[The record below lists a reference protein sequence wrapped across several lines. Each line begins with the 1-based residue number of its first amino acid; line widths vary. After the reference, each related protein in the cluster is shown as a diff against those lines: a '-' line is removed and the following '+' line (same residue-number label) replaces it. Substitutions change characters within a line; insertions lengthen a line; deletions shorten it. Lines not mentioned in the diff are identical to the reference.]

1 MSKSRVVAPSMVEQ
15 ACEILRERIR
25 LGDIP
30 PGTRLRQ
37 EVLAE
42 ELGVSRTPLREAM
55 RLLAAD
61 GLVVLEP
68 NRGAV
73 VVELSHDDRVAFWEA
88 RLALEPAAARMG
100 AQRRAASGV
109 AAMEAAIADQR
120 ASMVAAI
127 ADQRASMVGDQGFA
141 ANRAFH
147 LALVASAGNPHLDRF
162 AEALWV
168 RAVGAAIYATQAS
181 DNSVVAAYADQHA
194 AILAAITSGDAD
206 RAESLTREH
215 ILASPVPANAS

>member
-15 ACEILRERIR
+15 TCAILRERIR
-25 LGDIP
+25 LGEIP

-42 ELGVSRTPLREAM
+42 ELGISRTPLREAM

-109 AAMEAAIADQR
+109 TAMEAAIADQR
-120 ASMVAAI
+120 ASVEAAI

-181 DNSVVAAYADQHA
+181 DSSVVAAYADQHA
-194 AILAAITSGDAD
+194 AILAAIMSGDAD

-215 ILASPVPANAS
+215 ILASPVPDSIS

>member
-1 MSKSRVVAPSMVEQ
+1 MVEQ

-120 ASMVAAI
+120 ASMT
-127 ADQRASMVGDQGFA
+127 GDHGFA
-141 ANRAFH
+141 ANREFH

-168 RAVGAAIYATQAS
+168 RAVGAAIYAMQAS
-181 DNSVVAAYADQHA
+181 SNSVVAAYVDQHA

-215 ILASPVPANAS
+215 ILASPVPGNAS

>member
-73 VVELSHDDRVAFWEA
+73 VAELSHDDRVAFWEA
-88 RLALEPAAARMG
+88 RLALEPAAAHMG

-109 AAMEAAIADQR
+109 AAME
-120 ASMVAAI
+120 AAI

-215 ILASPVPANAS
+215 ILASPVPGNAS

>member
-15 ACEILRERIR
+15 ACAILRERIR
-25 LGDIP
+25 LGEIP

-42 ELGVSRTPLREAM
+42 ELGISRTPLREAM

-109 AAMEAAIADQR
+109 TAMEAAIADQR
-120 ASMVAAI
+120 ASVEAAI

-181 DNSVVAAYADQHA
+181 DSSVVAAYADQHA
-194 AILAAITSGDAD
+194 AILAAIMSGDAD

-215 ILASPVPANAS
+215 ILASPVPGSIS

>member
-100 AQRRAASGV
+100 AQRRTASGV
-109 AAMEAAIADQR
+109 AAMEAAIVDQR
-120 ASMVAAI
+120 ASMVE
-127 ADQRASMVGDQGFA
+127 DQGFA

-147 LALVASAGNPHLDRF
+147 LALVASAGNPHLNRF

-181 DNSVVAAYADQHA
+181 DSGVVAAYADQHA

-206 RAESLTREH
+206 RAEVLTREH
-215 ILASPVPANAS
+215 ILASPVPGNAS

>member
-109 AAMEAAIADQR
+109 AAMEAAI
-120 ASMVAAI
+120 S
-127 ADQRASMVGDQGFA
+127 DQRASMVGDQGFA

-181 DNSVVAAYADQHA
+181 NDSVVAAYADQHA

-206 RAESLTREH
+206 RAEVLTREH
-215 ILASPVPANAS
+215 ILASPVPGNAS